1 MVLCTAF
8 ADLFAWGNQEHNWY
22 ILFIANCVFNFVM
35 KKERKSSYKPSLFLM
50 VHELVYFLAFVG
62 KKMIFDDCV
71 HEATVDVGENSISG

>member
-1 MVLCTAF
+1 
-8 ADLFAWGNQEHNWY
+8 
-22 ILFIANCVFNFVM
+22 M